1 MKRLTATL
9 ALWAGIT
16 ACAQAAEPIT
26 LGLNYPRTGPVQ
38 GGRLGPDAR
47 RPAGHR

>member
-16 ACAQAAEPIT
+16 AVAQAAEPIT
-26 LGLNYPRTGPVQ
+26 LGLNYPRTGPYKKKVWP
-38 GGRLGPDAR
+38 RCAVPCW
-47 RPAGHR
+47 P